1 MLKRTIGFLS
11 WALVVI
17 TTVCLICTLLTTYQL
32 ISIQYFGSYKMFDV
46 FMIFTMVAWAV
57 NFLDNTDKSRNLFY
71 SGGCAF
77 IALGTMFFMYMG
89 VF

>member
-11 WALVVI
+11 WALVII

-32 ISIQYFGSYKMFDV
+32 ISIQYFSNYKMFDV
-46 FMIFTMVAWAV
+46 FMILTMIAWGA